1 MRAYAISLF
10 FILILSPFN
19 AVISAEQNSASNS
32 VNKSSNKKAA
42 QAAELKKLRSVIKTL
57 QNELNVARSSH
68 DKLRQELRHHE
79 KKIGNISSELTQLNS
94 QLKTHTRALRKQ
106 QKQEKLLRSELH
118 NHRSTLKQQVRS
130 AYTIGN
136 QGHLKLLLNQQSPA
150 TLGRVLSYYDYFIKV
165 RAKNINEVTVKLT
178 KVEKL
183 QASIKQE
190 KFKLEQIQHSLSE
203 EKQALGQT
211 KKRRVSILAKLD
223 KDIRSKGQKLGN
235 MLEDE
240 KRLERLLKTLKQA
253 LPDFPD
259 QAETL
264 TSFARQKGYLQWPVK
279 GRLRAKYGSSR
290 KMGKLRWQGV
300 VINAR
305 EGSEVSAI
313 SHGQVVFS
321 DWLQGYGLLVII
333 DHGDNFMSLYGF
345 NQSLYKGPGDWV
357 EAGDI
362 IATVGESGGQTK
374 SGLYFEIRKNGKPTN
389 PSRWCSN
396 KKNKKNK
403 KSARR

>member
-1 MRAYAISLF
+1 VRAYAISLF

-32 VNKSSNKKAA
+32 ANNSAKNKAA

-396 KKNKKNK
+396 KKNKK
-403 KSARR
+403 SARR

>member
-1 MRAYAISLF
+1 VRTYAISLF
-10 FILILSPFN
+10 FILILTPFN
-19 AVISAEQNSASNS
+19 AVISAEQSSA
-32 VNKSSNKKAA
+32 NKSANNKAT
-42 QAAELKKLRSVIKTL
+42 QTAELKKLRSVIKTL

-79 KKIGNISSELTQLNS
+79 KKIGNISSELTQLNN

-106 QKQEKLLRSELH
+106 QKQEKLLRSELY
-118 NHRSTLKQQVRS
+118 NHRNNLKQQVRS

-136 QGHLKLLLNQQSPA
+136 QGHLKLLLNQQNPA

-165 RAKNINEVTVKLT
+165 RAKNINEVIDKLS

-190 KFKLEQIQHSLSE
+190 KFKLEQIQRSLSE

-211 KKRRVSILAKLD
+211 KKRRVSILVKLD
-223 KDIRSKGQKLGN
+223 KDIRSKDRKLGN

-253 LPDFPD
+253 LPVFPD
-259 QAETL
+259 KTETL

-279 GRLRAKYGSSR
+279 GRLRVKYGSSR
-290 KMGKLRWQGV
+290 KLGKLRWQGV

-396 KKNKKNK
+396 KKNKK
-403 KSARR
+403 SARR

>member
-32 VNKSSNKKAA
+32 VNKSSNNKAA

-396 KKNKKNK
+396 KKNKK
-403 KSARR
+403 SARR

>member
-1 MRAYAISLF
+1 MRTYAISLF
-10 FILILSPFN
+10 FILILTPFN
-19 AVISAEQNSASNS
+19 AVISAEQSSA
-32 VNKSSNKKAA
+32 NKSANNKAT
-42 QAAELKKLRSVIKTL
+42 QTAELKKLRSVIKTL

-79 KKIGNISSELTQLNS
+79 KKIGNISSELTQLNN

-106 QKQEKLLRSELH
+106 QKQEKLLRSELY
-118 NHRSTLKQQVRS
+118 NHRNNLKQQVRS

-136 QGHLKLLLNQQSPA
+136 QGHLKLLLNQQNPA

-165 RAKNINEVTVKLT
+165 RAKNINEVIDKLS

-190 KFKLEQIQHSLSE
+190 KFKLEQIQRSLSE

-211 KKRRVSILAKLD
+211 KKRRVSILVKLD
-223 KDIRSKGQKLGN
+223 KDIRSKDRKLGN

-253 LPDFPD
+253 LPVFPD
-259 QAETL
+259 KTETL

-279 GRLRAKYGSSR
+279 GRLRVKYGSSR
-290 KMGKLRWQGV
+290 KLGKLRWQGV

-396 KKNKKNK
+396 KKNKK
-403 KSARR
+403 SARR